1 MVEFIAVPNH
11 GCFVFVLFDH
21 HKPVCTGQACSHEP
35 TAHFLSLCMP
45 QVVGGMCW
53 SLTSIGAA
61 VDVDVFYNENLN
73 LGQKM

>member
-1 MVEFIAVPNH
+1 M
-11 GCFVFVLFDH
+11 
-21 HKPVCTGQACSHEP
+21 CTGDR
-35 TAHFLSLCMP
+35 FFGRFDVSLCA

-73 LGQKM
+73 LGQKMCVPFCLASSPTSYDARLAPRRVSVE

>member
-1 MVEFIAVPNH
+1 
-11 GCFVFVLFDH
+11 VFPCGVG
-21 HKPVCTGQACSHEP
+21 PV
-35 TAHFLSLCMP
+35 

-61 VDVDVFYNENLN
+61 VDVDVFYNENLS